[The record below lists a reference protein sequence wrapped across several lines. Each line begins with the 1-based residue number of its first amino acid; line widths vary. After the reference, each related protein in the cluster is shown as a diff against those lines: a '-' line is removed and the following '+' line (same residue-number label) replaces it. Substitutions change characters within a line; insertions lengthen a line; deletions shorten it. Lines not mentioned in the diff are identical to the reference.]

1 MVTARRNY
9 ANVGPDMTRFLLII
23 SLLLLAVTA
32 HAEPERVKLR
42 HVQRVVIDPGHGGDN
57 TGCMGFHGV
66 YEKFVTLSIAT
77 RIAEQLR
84 TTTDAE
90 VLLTR
95 EDDQFHGLRDRT
107 RFSNEKQADVFL
119 SIHINASPHSSVHG
133 VETYFLSTDS
143 ASTEIA
149 ALVEREQTTESG
161 DVVVDPDLDT
171 ARKKDLDRI
180 LLDMQL
186 GAAHAL
192 SETLAASIQRQMVRS
207 VEAHDRGVKQAPFA
221 VLKESHC
228 PAVVIECGFLTHA
241 REGTN
246 LVLETYQEKLA
257 IGIVDGIVAY
267 DSRIHRRTRA
277 RD

>member
-1 MVTARRNY
+1 MTALLNC
-9 ANVGPDMTRFLLII
+9 ATVALTMTRVFLITC
-23 SLLLLAVTA
+23 LLLLSATA
-32 HAEPERVKLR
+32 HAETEQVKLR
-42 HVQRVVIDPGHGGDN
+42 HVQRVIIDPGHGGDN

-66 YEKFVTLSIAT
+66 YEKFVTLPIAL

-84 TTTDAE
+84 MTTDAE

-95 EDDQFHGLRDRT
+95 EDDHFLGLRDRT
-107 RFSNEKQADVFL
+107 RFANTEQADIFL
-119 SIHINASPHSSVHG
+119 SIHINASPHPSVQG

-149 ALVEREQTTESG
+149 ALVDREQSTAEATSA
-161 DVVVDPDLDT
+161 VDLKVE
-171 ARKKDLDRI
+171 RKKDLDRI

-192 SETLAASIQRQMVRS
+192 SETLAASIQRQMVRA
-207 VEAHDRGVKQAPFA
+207 VESQDRGVKQAPFA

-241 REGTN
+241 REGIR
-246 LVLETYQEKLA
+246 LLSDTYQKKLA
-257 IGIVDGIVAY
+257 TGIVDGIIAY
-267 DSRIHRRTRA
+267 DSRIHRRTRS